1 MNFNIVDSELNV
13 VGSLMLEH
21 WLTLGCYRP
30 DTGKSGMRITQIG
43 KTDKLSREAP
53 VITCLLRSALPR
65 SAPLNVCLLLM
76 EQIPNI
82 NTKFRSP
89 DKLIPWSLQTEPY
102 VHWFPDTYIFLNL
115 LHRYH
120 EWQIICLHCTWR
132 SITKVCVSTWQKTG
146 KFFFHSLLHFPDASI
161 CLMMDAEQY

>member
-1 MNFNIVDSELNV
+1 MIAY
-13 VGSLMLEH
+13 VGT
-21 WLTLGCYRP
+21 LTMGCYRP

-65 SAPLNVCLLLM
+65 SAPLSVCLLLK

-89 DKLIPWSLQTEPY
+89 CKLMPWSKFLYNQNLRYFKSTTDIMCGRLST
-102 VHWFPDTYIFLNL
+102 WFMKKHLKVL
-115 LHRYH
+115 
-120 EWQIICLHCTWR
+120 CLHLTENWR
-132 SITKVCVSTWQKTG
+132 ILSPLSTPVSRCQPLLDDGRWTILIFVSLHWQ
-146 KFFFHSLLHFPDASI
+146 
-161 CLMMDAEQY
+161 